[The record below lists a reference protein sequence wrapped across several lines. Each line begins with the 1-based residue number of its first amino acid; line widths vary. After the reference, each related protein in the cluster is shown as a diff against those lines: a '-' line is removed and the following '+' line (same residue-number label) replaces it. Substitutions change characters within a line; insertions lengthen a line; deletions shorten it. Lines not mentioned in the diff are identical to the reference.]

1 MKVTFAPE
9 AEQDL
14 VSAVEFVRDKNPTAA
29 AQLYSN
35 VTTLVRRLAEGDF
48 EGPQHRLRSGA
59 IVRSWPVPPYRIYY
73 QRGTDALHII
83 RIYHQA
89 RRPIVRQSR

>member
-1 MKVTFAPE
+1 LKVTFAPE

-14 VSAVEFVRDKNPTAA
+14 LRAVEFVRAKNPSAA
-29 AQLYSN
+29 AQLHGN
-35 VTTLVRRLAEGDF
+35 VTALVHRLAQGDF

-73 QRGTDALHII
+73 QRGRDELHIV

-89 RRPIVRQSR
+89 RRPIVR